1 MFPCFRRQRSNAIGE
16 DEEEDDLVLDPVLL
30 VSGMGGSI
38 LNAKNKRTGFE
49 IRVWVRILLANLE
62 FQKKAFSLYNPKTG
76 LPSSSIIICLTV
88 VPLCIPSAG
97 GTEVGSYVVVL
108 TLRVGLVLAQNL
120 PSFPGYTESLD
131 KNIDVIVPSGDHGL
145 YAIDILDPSVWVKCA
160 HVTEVYQFHDMIDM
174 LLGSGYKKGITLF
187 GYGYDFW
194 QSNRIDKTMDGL
206 KIKLDTAFKASGGRK
221 VNIISHSMGG
231 LLVSCLLSLHQDV

>member
-1 MFPCFRRQRSNAIGE
+1 MLRFIFYKESFSNTGDQIFSVASTPGN
-16 DEEEDDLVLDPVLL
+16 DDKPLQCMGNPFGPYVRYSDVLL
-30 VSGMGGSI
+30 LM
-38 LNAKNKRTGFE
+38 L
-49 IRVWVRILLANLE
+49 
-62 FQKKAFSLYNPKTG
+62 Q
-76 LPSSSIIICLTV
+76 
-88 VPLCIPSAG
+88 
-97 GTEVGSYVVVL
+97 
-108 TLRVGLVLAQNL
+108 
-120 PSFPGYTESLD
+120 
-131 KNIDVIVPSGDHGL
+131 
-145 YAIDILDPSVWVKCA
+145 WVKCA

-187 GYGYDFW
+187 GYGYDFR